1 MSEQNTT
8 LQISSPEL
16 EIDTQNPWKDDR
28 LDRKF
33 FADHLTQIISR
44 QVNPCVI
51 TINGEWGSGKTFLLK
66 RWQCELSKRQY
77 VSLYFN
83 AWDADSIEQAPL
95 ALIGELYG
103 FLKDCD
109 KSAFGELINELQES
123 CSKLFSLSS
132 LTKII
137 SHKIEDGAGI
147 NIASDASHCL
157 DEYVKAIRQKKTLR
171 KVIEGVAEKV
181 FAEHGKPFVF
191 IVDELDRC
199 RPVFAIEILE
209 SIKHIFNVPHCIF
222 VLGVDR
228 DQLQQSIRAVYGDI
242 DSLKYLERFFDLDM
256 RLSSPNIRPYFIH
269 LYNKCFPNGSDVAHY
284 IMPGN
289 ADGRFRITLLHICE
303 YYELNLREIEIV
315 FKTFIAVLNF
325 QEIQMCSCPILL
337 AVMIVV
343 RLKRPTTY
351 LNFVNST
358 CNPRDV
364 LDLPFKRDE
373 YLPKC
378 FGLVMAT
385 IYDSY
390 LGSQY
395 ESPFNND
402 IRKLLD
408 SKMWDVD
415 EPRNDNSTPGHI
427 IPRFVT
433 EALSYREQVM
443 AKNNHQCRGFNYA
456 LNFRDPIAQYETPK
470 MRDKIELA
478 KYLDMIS

>member
-8 LQISSPEL
+8 LQISSQEL
-16 EIDTQNPWKDDR
+16 TIDTQNPWMDDH

-109 KSAFGELINELQES
+109 KSVFGVLINELQES
-123 CSKLFSLSS
+123 CSKLFRLSS

-147 NIASDASHCL
+147 NIASDASRCL

-181 FAEHGKPFVF
+181 FEEYGKPFVF
-191 IVDELDRC
+191 LVDELDRC

-209 SIKHIFNVPHCIF
+209 SIKHIFNVPHCLF

-256 RLSSPNIRPYFIH
+256 RLSSPKIRPYFNH
-269 LYNKCFPNGSDVAHY
+269 LYNKYFPKGSDVAHY

-315 FKTFIAVLNF
+315 FKTLIAALNF
-325 QEIQMCSCPILL
+325 QEIQMYSYPILL

-343 RLKRPTTY
+343 RLKVPTTY

-378 FGLVMAT
+378 FGLIMAS
-385 IYDSY
+385 IYNSY
-390 LGSQY
+390 RGAQD
-395 ESPFNND
+395 ESPFDGD
-402 IRKLLD
+402 IDKLLH
-408 SKMWDVD
+408 SKLWDVK
-415 EPRNDNSTPGHI
+415 EPNNNNSTPENI

-433 EALSYREQVM
+433 EALAYRAEVKEKDQR
-443 AKNNHQCRGFNYA
+443 HHEFNPA
-456 LNFRDPIAQYETPK
+456 LYFIQPIAEYDTPT
-470 MRDKIELA
+470 MRDKVELA